1 MYIYIYIC
9 YSIFLIDPLFRCH
22 FYFPPTHHF
31 SFLPSLPSLHATSLC
46 FPCACL
52 PFCLVS
58 FLPPPLYVAFSLS
71 KDHSFPKHTPTSN
84 AHSLM
89 LCKQVISTTVGSRLY
104 HCAAICSLHFG
115 DNFNVYLIKICQRHS
130 ILLASKC
137 PVSNGIFS
145 NLCLAKP
152 ALLKRNPSWPQLHTL
167 YILWLLNKAKGS
179 WETQEQQT
187 AKLTGFGDVDSS
199 DQGPITPH
207 MAVCLS
213 IAIWL
218 ISLMLTL
225 CSNVWRFHS

>member
-1 MYIYIYIC
+1 MYAYIYIYYVYIC

-145 NLCLAKP
+145 NLASQNPPYSNETLAGRNSILYTYSGCSTKRRVHEK
-152 ALLKRNPSWPQLHTL
+152 LKSSRQLNRRGLVTL
-167 YILWLLNKAKGS
+167 
-179 WETQEQQT
+179 
-187 AKLTGFGDVDSS
+187 
-199 DQGPITPH
+199 TP
-207 MAVCLS
+207 V
-213 IAIWL
+213 IK
-218 ISLMLTL
+218 
-225 CSNVWRFHS
+225 VP